1 MTEER
6 AQHSKIRTEF
16 VTLGE
21 VSRLNKLAFVLLC
34 ALPVIATVLFGGV
47 DNATWLLVTLIAA
60 GMTFL
65 WLAESWR
72 GGGFLINSSSLQLP
86 LIGLVLI
93 GLIQIVPLGS
103 YELEGLTAFRTL
115 SMDAFA
121 TKMFLT
127 RLIVYLIFFAACL
140 VLINSEK
147 RIRTTVLLI
156 VIFGAA
162 MAFFGIMQRLSDPD
176 GIYGMRATP
185 QAIPFGPFV
194 NQHHFAAFMEMT
206 GGLTL
211 SLLFGRRTGRDRKIL
226 LGFALVL
233 MGSAIVLTG
242 SRGGLLGMLSVGAF
256 AAVLSL
262 MGRNSEKRPD
272 EPNARVGFVLLG
284 VALTLMTLGVALFVG
299 GGDSLLRGVGAG
311 ELSGDFSS
319 GRLHFWP
326 IALKIFLAHPLL
338 GAGFDAFGV
347 AFTRY
352 DTWNGT
358 FRVEQAH
365 NDFLQILAEA
375 GIAGSACL
383 TAFIYLLFKKGL
395 SLYRASHGFRR
406 EAAIGALAGCFGI
419 LVHSFFDFPLR
430 TPSNA
435 FFFLLL
441 CTVATVTVA
450 TSRKTKTTT
459 EP

>member
-1 MTEER
+1 MTEGR
-6 AQHSKIRTEF
+6 AQHSLIRTEA

-34 ALPVIATVLFGGV
+34 TLPVVATLLFGGV
-47 DNATWLLVTLIAA
+47 DNATWLLVTLAA
-60 GMTFL
+60 VVLTFL
-65 WLAESWR
+65 WLVESWR

-93 GLIQIVPLGS
+93 GLVQIVPLGT
-103 YELEGLTAFRTL
+103 YEVDGVTAFRSL
-115 SMDAFA
+115 SMNAFA

-127 RLIVYLIFFAACL
+127 RLVVYLIFFAACL

-147 RIRTTVLLI
+147 RIRTTVILI

-206 GGLTL
+206 GGLAL
-211 SLLFGRRTGRDRKIL
+211 GLLFGRRTGRDRKIL

-233 MGSAIVLTG
+233 MGAAIVLTG
-242 SRGGLLGMLSVGAF
+242 SRGGLLGMVAVGAF

-262 MGRNSEKRPD
+262 MGRRDTEGTTSPNSRIG
-272 EPNARVGFVLLG
+272 VVLVG
-284 VALTLMTLGVALFVG
+284 VALSLLTLGAVLFLG

-326 IALKIFLAHPLL
+326 IALKIFAAHPIL

-352 DTWNGT
+352 DTWNGM

-365 NDFLQILAEA
+365 NEYLQILAEA
-375 GIAGSACL
+375 GIAGFACL
-383 TAFIYLLFKKGL
+383 TLFIYLFFKKGL

-450 TSRKTKTTT
+450 TRRKTRKTS

>member
-1 MTEER
+1 MTDR
-6 AQHSKIRTEF
+6 AQQSLIRTEA

-21 VSRLNKLAFVLLC
+21 VSRLNSVAFVLLC
-34 ALPVIATVLFGGV
+34 ALPIVVTLLFGGV
-47 DNATWLLVTLIAA
+47 DNATWLLVTLAA
-60 GMTFL
+60 VTLTFI

-72 GGGFLINSSSLQLP
+72 SGGFLINASRLQLP
-86 LIGLVLI
+86 LIGFALI
-93 GLIQIVPLGS
+93 GIVQIVPLGS
-103 YELEGLTAFRTL
+103 YELDGVTVFRSL

-127 RLIVYLIFFAACL
+127 RLIVYLVFFAACL
-140 VLINSEK
+140 VLLNTEK
-147 RIRTTVLLI
+147 RIRNVVLLI

-194 NQHHFAAFMEMT
+194 NQHHFAAFMELA

-211 SLLFGRRTGRDRKIL
+211 GLLFGQRTGRDRKIL

-233 MGSAIVLTG
+233 MGTAIVLTG
-242 SRGGLLGMLSVGAF
+242 SRGGLLGALSVGVF
-256 AAVLSL
+256 AAVLSV
-262 MGRNSEKRPD
+262 MGRSTDDHSDKSNS
-272 EPNARVGFVLLG
+272 RVGLVLLG
-284 VALTLMTLGVALFVG
+284 VALTVMTVGIALFVG

-311 ELSGDFSS
+311 AVSGDFSS

-326 IALKIFLAHPLL
+326 IAFKIFLTNPIL
-338 GAGFDAFGV
+338 GAGLDAFGV
-347 AFTRY
+347 TFTRY
-352 DTWNGT
+352 DTWSGM

-365 NDFLQILAEA
+365 NDYLQILAEA
-375 GIAGSACL
+375 GIIGFACVA
-383 TAFIYLLFKKGL
+383 TFVYLLFRQGL
-395 SLYRASHGFRR
+395 ATYRRSHGFRR

-441 CTVATVTVA
+441 CTVATVTV
-450 TSRKTKTTT
+450 TSGRKKRHH
-459 EP
+459 